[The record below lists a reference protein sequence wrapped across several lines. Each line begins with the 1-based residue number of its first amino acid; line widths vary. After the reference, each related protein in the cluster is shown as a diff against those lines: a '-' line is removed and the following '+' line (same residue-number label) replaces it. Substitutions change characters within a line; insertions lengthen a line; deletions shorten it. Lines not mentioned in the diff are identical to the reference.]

1 MISNRGRV
9 LSFSL
14 LTFLFLGGVMPV
26 AARSSGQTDFCEHVK
41 PCQLLAKSD
50 AERMLGQ
57 SARRTQDTSVLKG
70 DVRQCLCA
78 YTGVSTDTESG
89 QTSVLYF
96 SLEQKAANPSAEEAR
111 QVLVSTKEANAHD
124 TSIWD
129 LKGVGDEAFLLSNDS
144 SSHFIMARKGAIIM
158 RLQIKRGAGTKSLEE
173 LKAFAEKVSKHL

>member
-1 MISNRGRV
+1 MLFLFQPFRLPVLEFLHAKQNNMKETSSAEPITFELKEAGMISSGGRV

-14 LTFLFLGGVMPV
+14 LTFLFLGGVMPA
-26 AARSSGQTDFCEHVK
+26 AARNGAQADFCEQVK

-57 SARRTQDTSVLKG
+57 SARLTQDTSVLKG

-96 SLEQKAANPSAEEAR
+96 SLEQKAANPSAEQAR
-111 QVLVSTKEANAHD
+111 RCSCQR
-124 TSIWD
+124 
-129 LKGVGDEAFLLSNDS
+129 
-144 SSHFIMARKGAIIM
+144 RKRM
-158 RLQIKRGAGTKSLEE
+158 HMTHRYGT
-173 LKAFAEKVSKHL
+173 